1 LQPAVGLDLAGI
13 GVWILA
19 KILVVDDDPVMQMT
33 VRRVLEQAG
42 HVVTVAEDGSK
53 GFALSNTESFDLLLL
68 DIFMPGMD
76 GFETMRRILER
87 RPDLPIIMTSGR
99 PRTPDSI
106 QEPDYLT
113 MALKLGAVS
122 ILPKPYKPTQLLKMV
137 ADCLASA
144 NLPTAPSRPNR
155 DALPNA

>member
-1 LQPAVGLDLAGI
+1 V
-13 GVWILA
+13 A
-19 KILVVDDDPVMQMT
+19 KILVVDDDPVMQVT

-42 HVVTVAEDGSK
+42 HVVVVAEDGAK
-53 GFALSNTESFDLLLL
+53 GLARFQAEDFDLLLL

-87 RPDLPIIMTSGR
+87 QPDLPIIMTSGR
-99 PRTPDSI
+99 PHTPESI

-122 ILPKPYKPTQLLKMV
+122 TLPKPFRPSALLTMV

-144 NLPTAPSRPNR
+144 NSLAAQSRSSRNAIPNS
-155 DALPNA
+155 

>member
-1 LQPAVGLDLAGI
+1 
-13 GVWILA
+13 LA
-19 KILVVDDDPVMQMT
+19 KILVVDDDPVMQLT

-42 HVVTVAEDGSK
+42 HAVSVAEDGSK
-53 GFALSNTESFDLLLL
+53 GFARSQAEAFDLLLL

-76 GFETMRRILER
+76 GFETMRRILKR
-87 RPDLPIIMTSGR
+87 QPDLPIIMISGR
-99 PRTPDSI
+99 PHTPDLI

-122 ILPKPYKPTQLLKMV
+122 ALPKPFKPAELLTMV

-144 NLPTAPSRPNR
+144 SQPVPSPRPNR
-155 DALPNA
+155 DALPNS